1 MARRARWAAL
11 GLSLLLTGGAVVA
24 PARASAAPVA
34 PMAGPVP
41 GASPDFDGDGK
52 ADLAAGIYLDQSDQY
67 ALRIWYGSGAV
78 TDVTSADAGGPVV
91 TDGEGGLRGPLL
103 ARDFNGDGYCDLAFT
118 SPGAHLSVVQVFGLA
133 SGLDLAGRHTTE
145 VAAAGDTLYAKALAL
160 VSAPKR
166 RLAVGYSISRGESR
180 FARVGVF
187 DLATSSAPSGTPLI
201 LRAGSGGMP
210 KLADWTFGDALA
222 ASGNRLFLGMPLATV
237 SGHKYA
243 AAVVEVTMGATG
255 VSSAKAITQS
265 TSGVTGVAGKGDNFG
280 GSLAAADG
288 YLAVGAPWDDVE
300 SVKNTGSVQV
310 FTVTSKGLTPV
321 RRVSQYGS
329 AVPGKAEPYDIFGYS
344 VAFGPQLRGRHQPDR
359 RRPGRSDRTRA
370 RERWCCVAGAAH
382 LGQGLCRRPVVRGS
396 WTVRTTALCVCGLR
410 RRRSA

>member
-1 MARRARWAAL
+1 M
-11 GLSLLLTGGAVVA
+11 
-24 PARASAAPVA
+24 
-34 PMAGPVP
+34 
-41 GASPDFDGDGK
+41 
-52 ADLAAGIYLDQSDQY
+52 
-67 ALRIWYGSGAV
+67 
-78 TDVTSADAGGPVV
+78 
-91 TDGEGGLRGPLL
+91 
-103 ARDFNGDGYCDLAFT
+103 
-118 SPGAHLSVVQVFGLA
+118 
-133 SGLDLAGRHTTE
+133 
-145 VAAAGDTLYAKALAL
+145 AAAGDTLYAKALAL
-160 VSAPKR
+160 VSAPKP

-187 DLATSSAPSGTPLI
+187 DLATSGAPSGTPLI
-201 LRAGSGGMP
+201 LWAGSGGMP
-210 KLADWTFGDALA
+210 KLADWTFGSFGDALA

-344 VAFGPQLRGRHQPDR
+344 VAFGRSCAGVISLIVGGPGEAIAPEHESDGAVWLVPLTSAKGCAAAQLYEGHGLSGRPHYASVGYDVAALRDGSAVDSFAFAGDGSDSEGPIGEVFRWSPVGGQTFRMDTGLPDA
-359 RRPGRSDRTRA
+359 DERA
-370 RERWCCVAGAAH
+370 GH
-382 LGQGLCRRPVVRGS
+382 P
-396 WTVRTTALCVCGLR
+396 
-410 RRRSA
+410 

>member
-1 MARRARWAAL
+1 M
-11 GLSLLLTGGAVVA
+11 
-24 PARASAAPVA
+24 
-34 PMAGPVP
+34 
-41 GASPDFDGDGK
+41 
-52 ADLAAGIYLDQSDQY
+52 
-67 ALRIWYGSGAV
+67 
-78 TDVTSADAGGPVV
+78 
-91 TDGEGGLRGPLL
+91 
-103 ARDFNGDGYCDLAFT
+103 
-118 SPGAHLSVVQVFGLA
+118 
-133 SGLDLAGRHTTE
+133 
-145 VAAAGDTLYAKALAL
+145 AAAGDTLYAKALAL
-160 VSAPKR
+160 VSAPKP

-187 DLATSSAPSGTPLI
+187 DLATSGAQSGTPLI
-201 LRAGSGGMP
+201 LWAGSGGMP
-210 KLADWTFGDALA
+210 KLADWTFGSFGDALA

-329 AVPGKAEPYDIFGYS
+329 AVPGKAEPYDMFGYS

>member
-1 MARRARWAAL
+1 MGRVGRHAEVGRLDVWFVRR
-11 GLSLLLTGGAVVA
+11 
-24 PARASAAPVA
+24 
-34 PMAGPVP
+34 
-41 GASPDFDGDGK
+41 
-52 ADLAAGIYLDQSDQY
+52 
-67 ALRIWYGSGAV
+67 
-78 TDVTSADAGGPVV
+78 
-91 TDGEGGLRGPLL
+91 
-103 ARDFNGDGYCDLAFT
+103 C
-118 SPGAHLSVVQVFGLA
+118 
-133 SGLDLAGRHTTE
+133 AGRQRQSAVPRH
-145 VAAAGDTLYAKALAL
+145 AARHGEWAQ
-160 VSAPKR
+160 VR
-166 RLAVGYSISRGESR
+166 R
-180 FARVGVF
+180 
-187 DLATSSAPSGTPLI
+187 
-201 LRAGSGGMP
+201 SGG
-210 KLADWTFGDALA
+210 
-222 ASGNRLFLGMPLATV
+222 R
-237 SGHKYA
+237 GHH
-243 AAVVEVTMGATG
+243 GATG

-359 RRPGRSDRTRA
+359 RRPGRSDRSRA